1 MTVESLDQV
10 IMTVLSTSALAACI
24 SSGIQMILIY
34 ILMMFVYV
42 LCMILRRRR
51 RPVWKRLFIAPL
63 IATIFTFAIGSLID
77 GMLDVHVAYWISVAL
92 SSVIVIH
99 VSKLCDW
106 DCTVENVRSLLYAF
120 RGIKHEKTKKKPTVT
135 EDADTQGGT
144 DSDKPS

>member
-24 SSGIQMILIY
+24 SNSIQMIFIY
-34 ILMMFVYV
+34 ITLIFIYL
-42 LCMILRRRR
+42 LCMVLRRKR

-63 IATIFTFAIGSLID
+63 LTTILTYGFGSIVD
-77 GMLDVHVAYWISVAL
+77 GAFNLHIAYWIAITL
-92 SSVIVIH
+92 SVIVVVH

-106 DCTVENVRSLLYAF
+106 NYTVENVKSLMYAF
-120 RGIKHEKTKKKPTVT
+120 RGIKHDKPKTSQTV
-135 EDADTQGGT
+135 ENNDGIKGGM